1 MRFDAVDDELTKTLV
16 AALRAGEDSAAYE
29 RAREQSQPGPR
40 LPSTEPAVAL
50 ALLREA
56 SADSLGLWIGY
67 ADADGR
73 TTRILFYPKRI
84 EGGRAYGS
92 IEGSNVERA
101 FSIHRITGA
110 AVS

>member
-1 MRFDAVDDELTKTLV
+1 V
-16 AALRAGEDSAAYE
+16 
-29 RAREQSQPGPR
+29 
-40 LPSTEPAVAL
+40 
-50 ALLREA
+50 
-56 SADSLGLWIGY
+56 WIGY

-92 IEGSNVERA
+92 VEGSNVERT

>member
-1 MRFDAVDDELTKTLV
+1 MITSAVDDELTETLIS
-16 AALRAGEDSAAYE
+16 ALRAGEESAAFE
-29 RAREQSQPGPR
+29 LARERSQPGPR

-56 SADSLGLWIGY
+56 LADALGIWIGY

-73 TTRILFYPKRI
+73 TKRILFFPKRI
-84 EGGRAYGS
+84 EGGRAFGPV
-92 IEGSNVERA
+92 EGSNVEHA

-110 AVS
+110 AVR